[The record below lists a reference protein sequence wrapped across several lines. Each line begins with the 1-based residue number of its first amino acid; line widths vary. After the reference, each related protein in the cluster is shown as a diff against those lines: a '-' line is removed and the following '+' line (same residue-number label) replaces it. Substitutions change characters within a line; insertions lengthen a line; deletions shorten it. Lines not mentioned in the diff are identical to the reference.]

1 MLLNYF
7 KVAVRS
13 LIKHKFY
20 SLINVIG
27 LAGGVACCLLIMIFV
42 LDEISYDRYHVKAE
56 RIYRMGFTGILN
68 GNEFTGAQ
76 VGAIVKE
83 ALINDF
89 PEVEDVTRFRQRG
102 SFLVRY
108 QTETFKEEDIVF
120 VDGNV
125 FETFTFNLVQGN
137 AATALMEPNSMVIT
151 PTIAKKYFG
160 DDDPVG
166 KQLTL
171 DNNSEYKITGVME
184 EIPRNTHFNFD
195 IFLSMESLE
204 ESRSDQWMSFNYQT
218 YIVLQE
224 GGSPEELEGK
234 FTGMIETYVGPQVEE
249 YLNITL
255 DELEEQGTKLGF
267 FVDPMLD
274 IHLHSKL
281 EGELAPPS
289 DILYV
294 YIFSAIGIFILLIA
308 CINFMNL
315 STARSANRAK
325 EVGIRKV
332 MGSLKRQL
340 VRQFIMESI
349 IVSLVAFFLAVIISL
364 IAIPQFNDLSG
375 KQLEIPFTSPLFL
388 PILIAAALIVGFLAG
403 SYPAFYLS
411 AFEPA
416 AVLKGSLKIGVK
428 SGWLR
433 SSLVI
438 FQFGTSIILIVGTL
452 VIYYQLNYVQNKKL
466 GFNKEQV
473 IILHDAYALGDQL
486 NSFKEEVKTDSDVI
500 NASITGFLPVSSS
513 DRSGNAY
520 FPNGKFDM
528 EKVQII
534 QQWRI
539 DHDYIQTM
547 GMEIILGRNFSWDFP
562 SDSSAILINE
572 TAAALFGF
580 GKDAINQKL
589 SQWTEDPNVTNDYN
603 IVGVVKDFHF
613 ESLRENI
620 GPVVLHLGNSRSLM
634 ATRINTKSI
643 PELVKRIEDKW
654 KSLANGQPFSF
665 SFMDDRF
672 DDTYR
677 EEQRFG
683 KIAFVFSS
691 LAIFIACLGLFGLA
705 AFTAEQRTKEIGV
718 RKVMGSSSAGIVM
731 LLSKEFGKLIV
742 IAFVI
747 ASPLSWY
754 FMESWL
760 SGFYYRI
767 TIHPI
772 LFLIAG
778 GAAFS
783 IAWLTMGY
791 QSLKAAIANPVK
803 SLRDE

>member
-13 LIKHKFY
+13 LLKNKFY

-27 LAGGVACCLLIMIFV
+27 LAIGVACCLLIMIFV
-42 LDEISYDRYHVKAE
+42 LDEISYDRYNVKAE
-56 RIYRMGFTGILN
+56 RIYRMGFTGMLG

-76 VGAIVKE
+76 VGPPVKN

-102 SFLVRY
+102 SFMVRY

-125 FETFTFNLVQGN
+125 FETFSFNLIQGN
-137 AATALMEPNSMVIT
+137 AAKALMEPNSMVIT
-151 PTIAKKYFG
+151 PTIAKKYWG
-160 DDDPVG
+160 DDDPLG
-166 KQLTL
+166 KQVIL
-171 DNNSEYKITGVME
+171 DNKTEYKITGVME

-204 ESRSDQWMSFNYQT
+204 DSRSDQWMSFNYQT
-218 YIVLQE
+218 YIVLRE
-224 GGSPEELEGK
+224 ESSPEELEGK
-234 FTGMIETYVGPQVEE
+234 FKGMIETYIGPQIEE
-249 YLNITL
+249 YLNMTL
-255 DELEEQGTKLGF
+255 DELEEQGTRLGF

-274 IHLHSKL
+274 IHLHSKIQ
-281 EGELAPPS
+281 GELAPPS

-349 IVSLVAFFLAVIISL
+349 IVSLVAFFLAVLISF
-364 IAIPQFNDLSG
+364 IAMPQFNDLSG
-375 KQLEIPFTSPLFL
+375 KQLVIPFTSPLFF
-388 PILIAAALIVGFLAG
+388 PTIITAAIVVGFLAG

-411 AFEPA
+411 SFEPA
-416 AVLKGSLKIGVK
+416 AILKGSLKVGIK

-433 SSLVI
+433 SSLVV

-452 VIYYQLNYVQNKKL
+452 VIKNQLNYVQNKKL

-473 IILHDAYALGDQL
+473 LILHDAYALGDQL
-486 NSFKEEVKTDSDVI
+486 NSFKEEVKTDPDVI
-500 NASITGFLPVSSS
+500 NASVSGFIPVSNSNRSS
-513 DRSGNAY
+513 TAY
-520 FPNGKFDM
+520 FPNGIIDM
-528 EKVQII
+528 ENTQII

-539 DHDYIQTM
+539 DHDYIPTL
-547 GMEIILGRNFSWDFP
+547 GMEILLGRNFSKDFP
-562 SDSSAILINE
+562 SDSSAIIINE

-580 GKDAINQKL
+580 GEDAINQKL
-589 SQWTEDPNVTNDYN
+589 SQFTEDPKVTDDFKV
-603 IVGVVKDFHF
+603 VGVVKDFHF

-620 GPVVLHLGNSRSLM
+620 GPMVMHLGTSRGLM
-634 ATRINTKSI
+634 SVRINTENI
-643 PELVKRIEDKW
+643 AALVNRVEDKW

-672 DDTYR
+672 DDTYKD
-677 EEQRFG
+677 EQRIG
-683 KIAFVFSS
+683 KIALVFSS

-718 RKVMGSSSAGIVM
+718 RKVMGASVAGIVM
-731 LLSKEFGKLIV
+731 LLSKEFGKLIGIALV
-742 IAFVI
+742 IAT
-747 ASPLSWY
+747 PL
-754 FMESWL
+754 FT
-760 SGFYYRI
+760 GKI
-767 TIHPI
+767 
-772 LFLIAG
+772 
-778 GAAFS
+778 
-783 IAWLTMGY
+783 
-791 QSLKAAIANPVK
+791 VK
-803 SLRDE
+803 LRHSNKRN

>member
-7 KVAVRS
+7 KVAIRS
-13 LIKHKFY
+13 LLKNKFY

-27 LAGGVACCLLIMIFV
+27 LAIGVACCLLIMIFV
-42 LDEISYDRYHVKAE
+42 LDEISYDRYNVKAE
-56 RIYRMGFTGILN
+56 RIYRMGFTGMLG

-76 VGAIVKE
+76 VGPPVKN

-102 SFLVRY
+102 SFMVRY

-125 FETFTFNLVQGN
+125 FETFSFNLIQGN

-151 PTIAKKYFG
+151 PTIAKKYWG
-160 DDDPVG
+160 DDDPLG
-166 KQLTL
+166 KQVIL
-171 DNNSEYKITGVME
+171 DNKTEYKITGVMQ

-218 YIVLQE
+218 YIVLRE
-224 GGSPEELEGK
+224 ESSPEELEGK
-234 FTGMIETYVGPQVEE
+234 FKGMIETYIGPQIEE
-249 YLNITL
+249 YLNMTL

-274 IHLHSKL
+274 IHLHSKIQ
-281 EGELAPPS
+281 GELAPPS

-340 VRQFIMESI
+340 VRQFIIESI
-349 IVSLVAFFLAVIISL
+349 IVSLTAFFLAVIISL
-364 IAIPQFNDLSG
+364 IAMPQFNDLSG
-375 KQLEIPFTSPLFL
+375 KQLVIPFTSPLFF
-388 PILIAAALIVGFLAG
+388 PTIIAAAIIVGFLAG

-416 AVLKGSLKIGVK
+416 AILKGSLKIGVK

-433 SSLVI
+433 SSLVV

-452 VIYYQLNYVQNKKL
+452 IIYNQLNYVQNKKL

-473 IILHDAYALGDQL
+473 LILQDAYALGDQL
-486 NSFKEEVKTDSDVI
+486 NSFKEEVKTDPDVI
-500 NASITGFLPVSSS
+500 NASISGFIPVSNSNRSS
-513 DRSGNAY
+513 TAY
-520 FPNGKFDM
+520 FPNGKIDM
-528 EKVQII
+528 ENTQII
-534 QQWRI
+534 QRWRI

-547 GMEIILGRNFSWDFP
+547 GMEIILGRNFSKDFP

-580 GKDAINQKL
+580 GEDAINQKL
-589 SQWTEDPNVTNDYN
+589 SQFTEDPNVTDDYRV
-603 IVGVVKDFHF
+603 VGVVNDFHF

-620 GPVVLHLGNSRSLM
+620 GPMVMHLRSSRGLM
-634 ATRINTKSI
+634 SVRINTKNI
-643 PELVKRIEDKW
+643 TALVNRIENKW
-654 KSLANGQPFSF
+654 KSLANGQPFSY

-672 DDTYR
+672 DDTYKD
-677 EEQRFG
+677 EQRIG
-683 KIAFVFSS
+683 KIAIVFSS

-718 RKVMGSSSAGIVM
+718 RKVMGASVTGIVM

-747 ASPLSWY
+747 ATPLSWY
-754 FMESWL
+754 LMDNWL
-760 SGFYYRI
+760 SGFHYRI
-767 TIHPI
+767 TINPI

-791 QSLKAAIANPVK
+791 QSLKASIANPIK

>member
-7 KVAVRS
+7 KVAIRS

-20 SLINVIG
+20 SFINVTG
-27 LAGGVACCLLIMIFV
+27 LAIGVACCLLIMIFV

-56 RIYRMGFTGILN
+56 RIYRMGFTGMLG
-68 GNEFTGAQ
+68 GNEFTAAQ
-76 VGAIVKE
+76 VGAPVKD
-83 ALINDF
+83 ALVNDF

-102 SFLVRY
+102 SYLVRY
-108 QTETFKEEDIVF
+108 QTETFKEEDVVF

-125 FETFTFNLVQGN
+125 FETFTLNLIQGN
-137 AATALMEPNSMVIT
+137 PETALMEPNSMVIT

-160 DDDPVG
+160 DDNAIG
-166 KQLTL
+166 KQVTL
-171 DNNSEYKITGVME
+171 DNKTEYKITGVME

-204 ESRSDQWMSFNYQT
+204 ESRNDQWLSMNYQT
-218 YIVLQE
+218 YIVLLE
-224 GGSPEELEGK
+224 GKSPEELEGK
-234 FTGMIETYVGPQVEE
+234 FKAMIETYVGPQIEQ
-249 YLNITL
+249 YLNIDL
-255 DELEEQGTKLGF
+255 AEFEEQGNKLGF

-274 IHLHSKL
+274 IHLHSKIQ
-281 EGELAPPS
+281 GELAPTS

-340 VRQFIMESI
+340 VRQFLMESI
-349 IVSLVAFFLAVIISL
+349 IVSLVAFILAVVISL
-364 IAIPQFNDLSG
+364 LAMPQFNDLSG
-375 KQLEIPFTSPLFL
+375 KQLVIPFTSPLFF
-388 PILIAAALIVGFLAG
+388 PALITAALMVGFLAG

-411 AFEPA
+411 AFKPA
-416 AVLKGSLKIGVK
+416 AILKGSLKVGMK

-433 SSLVI
+433 SSLVV

-452 VIYYQLNYVQNKKL
+452 VIKNQLNYVQNKKL

-473 IILHDAYALGDQL
+473 LILHDAYALGDQL
-486 NSFKEEVKTDSDVI
+486 NSFKEDVKTDPEVI
-500 NASITGFLPVSSS
+500 NASISGFLPVSNSNRSS
-513 DRSGNAY
+513 TAY
-520 FPNGKFDM
+520 FPNGTIDM
-528 EKVQII
+528 ENTQVI

-539 DHDYIQTM
+539 DHDYIPTM
-547 GMEIILGRNFSWDFP
+547 GMEIILGRNFSKDFP

-572 TAAALFGF
+572 TSAALFGF
-580 GKDAINQKL
+580 GEDAINQKL
-589 SQWTEDPNVTNDYN
+589 SQFTEDPNVTDDYN
-603 IVGVVKDFHF
+603 IVGIVKDFHF

-620 GPVVLHLGNSRSLM
+620 GPMVLHLRSSRGSM
-634 ATRINTKSI
+634 SVRINTKNI
-643 PELVKRIEDKW
+643 AELIKRIEDKW

-672 DDTYR
+672 DDTYKD
-677 EEQRFG
+677 EQRIG
-683 KIAFVFSS
+683 KIAIVFSS

-718 RKVMGSSSAGIVM
+718 RKVMGASVTGIVM

-747 ASPLSWY
+747 ATPLSWY
-754 FMESWL
+754 LMDNWL
-760 SGFYYRI
+760 SGFHYRI
-767 TIHPI
+767 TINPI
-772 LFLIAG
+772 IFLIAG
-778 GAAFS
+778 GASFS

-791 QSLKAAIANPVK
+791 QSLKASIANPVK
-803 SLRDE
+803 SLRNE

>member
-1 MLLNYF
+1 MNLP
-7 KVAVRS
+7 VPR
-13 LIKHKFY
+13 
-20 SLINVIG
+20 
-27 LAGGVACCLLIMIFV
+27 LAPP
-42 LDEISYDRYHVKAE
+42 VK
-56 RIYRMGFTGILN
+56 N
-68 GNEFTGAQ
+68 
-76 VGAIVKE
+76 

-102 SFLVRY
+102 SFMVRY

-125 FETFTFNLVQGN
+125 FETFSFNLIQGN
-137 AATALMEPNSMVIT
+137 AAKALMEPNSMVIT
-151 PTIAKKYFG
+151 PTIAKKYWG
-160 DDDPVG
+160 DDDPLG
-166 KQLTL
+166 KQVIL
-171 DNNSEYKITGVME
+171 DNKTEYKITGVME

-204 ESRSDQWMSFNYQT
+204 DSRSDQWMSFNYQT
-218 YIVLQE
+218 YIVLRE
-224 GGSPEELEGK
+224 ESSPEELEGK
-234 FTGMIETYVGPQVEE
+234 FKGMIETYIGPQIEE
-249 YLNITL
+249 YLNMTL
-255 DELEEQGTKLGF
+255 DELEEQGTRLGF

-274 IHLHSKL
+274 IHLHSKIQ
-281 EGELAPPS
+281 GELAPPS

-349 IVSLVAFFLAVIISL
+349 IVSLVAFFLAVLISF
-364 IAIPQFNDLSG
+364 IAMPQFNDLSG
-375 KQLEIPFTSPLFL
+375 KQLVIPFTSPLFF
-388 PILIAAALIVGFLAG
+388 PTIITAAIVVGFLAG

-411 AFEPA
+411 SFEPA
-416 AVLKGSLKIGVK
+416 AILKGSLKVGIK

-433 SSLVI
+433 SSLVV

-452 VIYYQLNYVQNKKL
+452 VIKNQLNYVQNKKL

-473 IILHDAYALGDQL
+473 LILHDAYALGDQL
-486 NSFKEEVKTDSDVI
+486 NSFKEEVKTDPDVI
-500 NASITGFLPVSSS
+500 NASVSGFIPVSNSNRSS
-513 DRSGNAY
+513 TAY
-520 FPNGKFDM
+520 FPNGIIDM
-528 EKVQII
+528 ENTQII

-539 DHDYIQTM
+539 DHDYIPTL
-547 GMEIILGRNFSWDFP
+547 GMEILLGRNFSKDFP
-562 SDSSAILINE
+562 SDSSAIIINE

-580 GKDAINQKL
+580 GEDAINQKL
-589 SQWTEDPNVTNDYN
+589 SQFTEDPKVTDDFKV
-603 IVGVVKDFHF
+603 VGVVKDFHF

-620 GPVVLHLGNSRSLM
+620 GPMVMHLGTSRGLM
-634 ATRINTKSI
+634 SVRINTENI
-643 PELVKRIEDKW
+643 AALVNRVEDKW

-672 DDTYR
+672 DDTYKD
-677 EEQRFG
+677 EQRIG
-683 KIAFVFSS
+683 KIALVFSS

-718 RKVMGSSSAGIVM
+718 RKVMGASVAGIVM
-731 LLSKEFGKLIV
+731 LLSKEFGKLIGIALV
-742 IAFVI
+742 IAT
-747 ASPLSWY
+747 PLSWY
-754 FMESWL
+754 FMDNWL
-760 SGFYYRI
+760 SGFHYRI
-767 TIHPI
+767 TINPM

-791 QSLKAAIANPVK
+791 QSFKAAIANPVK